1 MIRSI
6 HSKSFLLVPFHRFY
20 LKLLS
25 VMAPTQ
31 SSMDLLRGMDDNG
44 KKGTIKARATIPMA
58 GAIVTAAILLSGLS
72 LIGSYQQPVLA
83 QQPNMTG
90 AAAGNATNATMTG
103 AAAGNATNATMTGT
117 NGSAP
122 VNSSPSANS
131 LTGGTTTGGGATA
144 GGGVGT
150 FGGSG
155 GGSPDPGI
163 GTTEGGTGGGA
174 TTGGT
179 GGGATTGGGDA
190 SGGVPDTTGGA
201 AGPQVRP

>member
-1 MIRSI
+1 
-6 HSKSFLLVPFHRFY
+6 LLVPFHHFY
-20 LKLLS
+20 MKLLS
-25 VMAPTQ
+25 VIAPTQ
-31 SSMDLLRGMDDNG
+31 SSMDLLRAMDDND

-83 QQPNMTG
+83 QQQNMTG
-90 AAAGNATNATMTG
+90 AAGNATNATMTG
-103 AAAGNATNATMTGT
+103 AAGNATNATMTGT